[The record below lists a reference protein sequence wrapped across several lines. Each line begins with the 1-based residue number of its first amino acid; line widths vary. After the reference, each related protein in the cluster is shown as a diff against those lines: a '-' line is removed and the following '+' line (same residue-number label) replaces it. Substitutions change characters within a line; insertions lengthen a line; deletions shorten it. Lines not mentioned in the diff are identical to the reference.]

1 MSKRNPTKSKS
12 RKSRRRLNPAIPEHP
27 HWTWEGKGPTENWA
41 PPFIADEVDMAALKV
56 SEAARLSWETYRSPE
71 ADEAQRIEASKRI
84 LAAEKKLCPPQ
95 PGPKP
100 KLSREETWLDR
111 EDAEEVAKN
120 AIEHYKIMRIFYKRE
135 HLKRRAEMAKKKT
148 VDYLMEELDLEPNK
162 RDALQN
168 LPLGERGYNRM
179 RLRND
184 LLEILT
190 GRTGKGLKA
199 TKRRGY

>member
-1 MSKRNPTKSKS
+1 
-12 RKSRRRLNPAIPEHP
+12 
-27 HWTWEGKGPTENWA
+27 
-41 PPFIADEVDMAALKV
+41 MAARKV
-56 SEAARLSWETYRSPE
+56 SDAVRLSWETYRSPE

-111 EDAEEVAKN
+111 EDAEEAAKD
-120 AIEHYKIMRIFYKRE
+120 AIEYYKIVKIYYRRV
-135 HLKRRAEMAKKKT
+135 HLKRRAEIAKEMT
-148 VDYLMEELDLEPNK
+148 VDYLMRELDIEPNK

-168 LPLGERGYNRM
+168 LPLGERSYNRR

-190 GRTGKGLKA
+190 ERTSKGLKT
-199 TKRRGY
+199 TKQRGRISVVGGAGSSGPAGRS